1 MEVLD
6 KEQTTLAD
14 VTANQNYQAAH
25 SLMVM
30 EQWANGEI
38 YDEATWIERGR
49 HAVRQTME
57 GMFEL
62 GRALIVLKE
71 HTERGRFMEIVKR
84 EFGIGHNETARLMA
98 ATQRFATPQMQKAA
112 PKLMDL
118 GRMEVTRLMNA
129 TRRFATPQMQKA
141 APKLMDLGKSKLLE
155 LLVEEDVTLIGLAEG
170 GEVNGMTLDDVDRMT
185 VRELRVAL
193 RENREDAQAKDKV
206 LADKNAKIDELAE
219 KLEKAK
225 KKGGVKEP
233 NPADVA
239 SELHMAV
246 GAKEV
251 AIRSQL
257 AQLGDYFAQMAAHEA
272 AHGLSHRARMAGAL
286 NQIIMDCQ
294 HLRDQYALPESADDD
309 GVPEWLQ
316 PESE

>member
-1 MEVLD
+1 MPTLACLESEKREVLD

-98 ATQRFATPQMQKAA
+98 ATQ
-112 PKLMDL
+112 
-118 GRMEVTRLMNA
+118 
-129 TRRFATPQMQKA
+129 RFATPQMQKA

>member
-1 MEVLD
+1 MEVLE
-6 KEQTTLAD
+6 KEQTAVAD
-14 VTANQNYQAAH
+14 TTANQNFQAAH
-25 SLMVM
+25 SAMVM
-30 EQWANGEI
+30 EQWGYGEI
-38 YDEATWIERGR
+38 YNEATWVERGR

-62 GRALIVLKE
+62 GRVLIVLKE
-71 HTERGRFMEIVKR
+71 HTEYRRFSQIVK
-84 EFGIGHNETARLMA
+84 EQFGIGTSETARLMA
-98 ATQRFATPQMQKAA
+98 ATQ
-112 PKLMDL
+112 
-118 GRMEVTRLMNA
+118 
-129 TRRFATPQMQKA
+129 RFATPQMQKA

-155 LLVEEDVTLIGLAEG
+155 LLVEEDVTLVGLADG
-170 GEVNGMTLDDVDRMT
+170 GEINGMTLDDVDRMT

>member
-118 GRMEVTRLMNA
+118 G
-129 TRRFATPQMQKA
+129 
-141 APKLMDLGKSKLLE
+141 KSKLLE

-233 NPADVA
+233 DPADVA

-286 NQIIMDCQ
+286 NQIVMDCQ

>member
-1 MEVLD
+1 MEVLE
-6 KEQTTLAD
+6 KEQTAVAD
-14 VTANQNYQAAH
+14 TTANQNFQAAH
-25 SLMVM
+25 SAMVM
-30 EQWANGEI
+30 EQWGYGEI
-38 YDEATWIERGR
+38 YNEATWVERGR

-62 GRALIVLKE
+62 GRVLIVLKE
-71 HTERGRFMEIVKR
+71 HTEYRRFSQIVK
-84 EFGIGHNETARLMA
+84 EQFGIGTSETARLMA
-98 ATQRFATPQMQKAA
+98 ATQ
-112 PKLMDL
+112 
-118 GRMEVTRLMNA
+118 
-129 TRRFATPQMQKA
+129 RFATPQMQKA

-155 LLVEEDVTLIGLAEG
+155 LLVEEDVTLVGLADG
-170 GEVNGMTLDDVDRMT
+170 GEINGMTLDDVDRMT

-233 NPADVA
+233 DPADVA

-286 NQIIMDCQ
+286 NQIVMDCQ